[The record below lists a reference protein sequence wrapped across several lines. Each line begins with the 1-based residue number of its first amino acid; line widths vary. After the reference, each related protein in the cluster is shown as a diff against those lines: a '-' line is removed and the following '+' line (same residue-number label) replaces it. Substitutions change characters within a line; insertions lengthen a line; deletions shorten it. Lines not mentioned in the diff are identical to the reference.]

1 MVKASSH
8 RKERRLTEERKRF
21 ILEKVAKEGRVLV
34 SDLAGELSISAV
46 TVRNDLNALAQEGLI
61 LRTHGGA
68 VNIDSALMDRALS
81 EKEKLHGAE
90 KSAIAQKA
98 VSLVHEGQSVVLDSG
113 STTTAIARAIKQF
126 NNITVITNAV
136 NIALELS
143 EARGIEV
150 ILTGGTLRQKS
161 YSLVGH
167 LTEETLARLT
177 ADIFFLGVDGVDP
190 EFGFTTPNLAEAS
203 VNQAMIRIAREVVVV
218 TDHSKFGRRS
228 LAVICPPERVDRIIS
243 DSGVGEKY
251 VREFESLGVEII
263 KS

>member
-1 MVKASSH
+1 MPKPSSH

-21 ILEKVAKEGRVLV
+21 ILEKVAQEGRVLV

-46 TVRNDLNALAQEGLI
+46 TVRNDLNTLAQEGLI

-90 KSAIAQKA
+90 KAAIAQKA
-98 VSLVHEGQSVVLDSG
+98 VSFVHEGQSVILDSG
-113 STTTAIARAIKQF
+113 STTTAIARAMKQF

-150 ILTGGTLRQKS
+150 ILTAGTLRQRS

-167 LTEETLARLT
+167 LTEGTLSQLT

-203 VNQAMIRIAREVVVV
+203 VNQAMIRIAREVIVV

-228 LAVICPPERVDRIIS
+228 LAVICPPDRVDHIIT

-251 VREFESLGVEII
+251 VREFKSLGVDVVRA
-263 KS
+263 